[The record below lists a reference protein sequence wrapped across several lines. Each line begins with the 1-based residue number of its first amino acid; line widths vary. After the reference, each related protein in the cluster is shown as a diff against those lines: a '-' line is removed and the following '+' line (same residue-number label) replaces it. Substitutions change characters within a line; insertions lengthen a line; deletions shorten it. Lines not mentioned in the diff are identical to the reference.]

1 MEKLKCSRVVK
12 MQTMP
17 SMCDEGSY
25 MTIPAVLDMFQD
37 IAGLHAGTVGIGAN
51 EMEEMGLFWVLSRV
65 RVKILSKPYVYDDLD
80 VTTWIQPAE
89 RATCERDFSI
99 ARGGEV
105 LAYGRS
111 IWAALRRDNGRLAH
125 MADFYPDADFCMD
138 PPDDEP
144 FVRRSKHFEDA
155 EPLGEY
161 RVRSIDIDRGGHMNN
176 VNYVRAMLGC
186 FTLEELNTMGLSEL
200 DIHFVRQCYE
210 GDTIRFVKRPSEDML
225 MEIAA
230 VNEEGTVVFMAA
242 VK

>member
-1 MEKLKCSRVVK
+1 MGKLKCSRVVK

-25 MTIPAVLDMFQD
+25 MTIPAVLDLFQD
-37 IAGLHAGTVGIGAN
+37 IAGLHAATVGIGAN
-51 EMEEMGLFWVLSRV
+51 EMEEMGLFWVISRV
-65 RVKILSKPYVYDDLD
+65 RVIILSKPYVYDDLD

-105 LAYGRS
+105 MAYGRS
-111 IWAALRRDNGRLAH
+111 IWAALRRDNGRPAH
-125 MADFYPDADFCMD
+125 MADFYPDADFCID

-144 FVRRSKHFEDA
+144 FVRRSKNFDDA
-155 EPLGEY
+155 EPVGEY
-161 RVRSIDIDRGGHMNN
+161 KVRSIDIDRGGHMNN

-186 FTLEELNTMGLSEL
+186 FTLEELNAMGLSEL
-200 DIHFVRQCYE
+200 DIHFVRQYYE
-210 GDTIRFVKRPSEDML
+210 GDTIRFVKRPSEDSL

-230 VNEEGTVVFMAA
+230 INEEGTVVFMAA